1 MLWVGVLKNSF
12 IGQLHLACH
21 GVLTDKKNKRRE
33 DEENHFSSILRTVE
47 KNIFSH
53 CNFPNYCGYQG
64 RNVGQA
70 LVVQNLKMNRCCS
83 HPALLHLPN
92 ISFQSNFSFLSEIIV
107 LTRQNKHCGF
117 WIYLFDNLLIIQNQW
132 SRWAWRRWR
141 SCLVLSHYWTLLN
154 TIEHYWTF
162 LDWAILGCIG
172 LYRVVLGCTGNWAV
186 LDRTGR

>member
-33 DEENHFSSILRTVE
+33 DEENHSSSILRTVE
-47 KNIFSH
+47 IKMWGLFVWIWPYLFEINQILSH

-92 ISFQSNFSFLSEIIV
+92 ISFQSNFSFLSEISVPIRKG
-107 LTRQNKHCGF
+107 LFTLF
-117 WIYLFDNLLIIQNQW
+117 YLFIAFAVIKDKVALKFPKIIIPEFKMTICWSLIPN
-132 SRWAWRRWR
+132 
-141 SCLVLSHYWTLLN
+141 V
-154 TIEHYWTF
+154 
-162 LDWAILGCIG
+162 
-172 LYRVVLGCTGNWAV
+172 
-186 LDRTGR
+186 